1 MMKTFL
7 KHVTKQTVYKQYVKV
22 INGLLQLSDRE
33 AELLALLLEL
43 NDNMTNSSLSLPD
56 NILSTDNRRIIMAK
70 TMINKN
76 NLVKYIKSLVDK
88 GVLTKVDS
96 GYKLV
101 DIVIP
106 KIANDE
112 LAVCF
117 KLNIS
122 K

>member
-1 MMKTFL
+1 MKTFL

-43 NDNMTNSSLSLPD
+43 NDNMTNSSLSISD

-88 GVLTKVDS
+88 GVLTKSDS